1 MMMKT
6 WLWMMC
12 LMWAGLSLNAADFN
26 LYGGKPQS
34 ITLRNLTPGKDFRWE
49 LRTGNNRPM
58 GGGQVRIDEDGNAE
72 IQFEIPKL
80 EPGVTVNCKLLLS
93 PDKRY
98 EIAFHSSGIFAPVMA
113 ALQRFGVYTENSELK
128 QSLDA
133 QDIVVAER
141 SQARIFLTA
150 DIASKELTALLA
162 AGKTVIYFAD
172 GDNEINPPI
181 EKMRNFTLETVFY
194 AKKSPALSV
203 LYNKSEFKIGY
214 DGGAGVVEVHYEQ
227 GHLVV
232 VAPQLRRELDINPEL
247 WLILKH
253 KITEDLQK
261 WTKEQLS
268 EH

>member
-12 LMWAGLSLNAADFN
+12 LMWSGMSLNAADFN

-49 LRTGNNRPM
+49 LRTAHNRQM
-58 GGGQVRIDEDGNAE
+58 GGGQIKADEDGNAE
-72 IQFEIPKL
+72 IQLEVPKL
-80 EPGVTVNCKLLLS
+80 EPGVSVSCKLLLP
-93 PDKRY
+93 PDRRY
-98 EIAFHSSGIFAPVMA
+98 EVVLHSREIFAPVMA
-113 ALQRFGVYTENSELK
+113 ALQQFGVYAENSELK
-128 QSLDA
+128 QSLEA
-133 QDIVVAER
+133 QEIIVAER

-172 GDNEINPPI
+172 GENEINLPL
-181 EKMRNFTLETVFY
+181 EKMRNFTLETAFY
-194 AKKSPALSV
+194 AKKLPALSV
-203 LYNKSEFKIGY
+203 LYNKNEFKIGY
-214 DGGAGVVEVHYEQ
+214 EGNGGIVDIYYNQ

-232 VAPQLRRELDINPEL
+232 VAAQLRRELDINPEL

-261 WTKEQLS
+261 WTKEQSS